1 MYTCTTKSKN
11 TCNVTC
17 KLKNCT
23 KNTCTCTIHCVHVHV
38 FVDIIIIFVHIQC
51 LR

>member
-11 TCNVTC
+11 ACNVTC

-23 KNTCTCTIHCVHVHV
+23 KNTCTIHCVHVHV
-38 FVDIIIIFVHIQC
+38 FVGIIIIFVHIQC